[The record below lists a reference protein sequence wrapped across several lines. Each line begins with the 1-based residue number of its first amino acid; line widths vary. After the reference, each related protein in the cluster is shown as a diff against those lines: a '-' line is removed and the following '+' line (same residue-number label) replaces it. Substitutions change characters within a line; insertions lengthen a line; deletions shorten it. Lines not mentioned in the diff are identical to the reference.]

1 MTLENT
7 IALLRAILNDV
18 PVAITTGT
26 ELIRLVNEAWSRL
39 AQSGAHTMSPEE
51 ITALVDE
58 INSNSRAI
66 QSLGQGA

>member
-1 MTLENT
+1 MTLDNT

-39 AQSGAHTMSPEE
+39 AQSGTHKMSPAEIDALVEE
-51 ITALVDE
+51 ISA
-58 INSNSRAI
+58 NSREI
-66 QSLGQGA
+66 QSLGRGA